1 MIPTRARGMATVGA
15 SLLSLVLLTAC
26 CSAAS
31 TEGEEVPDAPTTE
44 SAGTDRDHA
53 KAPSLLES
61 VVDGMS
67 YAISNDARSVI

>member
-1 MIPTRARGMATVGA
+1 M
-15 SLLSLVLLTAC
+15 
-26 CSAAS
+26 
-31 TEGEEVPDAPTTE
+31 PDAPTTE